1 MKMVAAA
8 LVAATFSVP
17 AMAAG
22 ILDPVLG
29 EPGDCYARAYDRA
42 HLSRHPRQRVSTI
55 ALGYSE
61 WQEPGYDITLDLS
74 FTLRDGSVYSGL
86 AYCREDLCALEGDGG
101 YFNLL
106 PRNDGL
112 ELSVVR
118 FLELEGFDGFSGN
131 LMDSDDQVF
140 LIYPARPAAC
150 FAD

>member
-1 MKMVAAA
+1 MKLCLATAAA
-8 LVAATFSVP
+8 IVFSAP
-17 AMAAG
+17 ALAAG
-22 ILDPVLG
+22 ILDPMLG
-29 EPGDCYARAYDRA
+29 DPGGCYARAYDQA
-42 HLSRHPRQRVSTI
+42 HLSSHPRQRVEYIS
-55 ALGYSE
+55 LGYSD

-118 FLELEGFDGFSGN
+118 YLELEGYNSFSGN
-131 LMDSDDQVF
+131 LMNSDDQVF

-150 FAD
+150 FRD